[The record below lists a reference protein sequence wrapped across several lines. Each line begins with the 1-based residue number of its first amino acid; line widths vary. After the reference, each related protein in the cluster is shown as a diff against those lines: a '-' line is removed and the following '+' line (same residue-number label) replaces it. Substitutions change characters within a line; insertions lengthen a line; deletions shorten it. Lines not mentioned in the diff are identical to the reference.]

1 LEFVDLTFHSCPLGL
16 EKTNWGAVLETV
28 PAMLALTFFGILH
41 VPINVP
47 ALGVSTG
54 MDNVDTN
61 RELVAHGWS
70 NLLSGG
76 CGTVQSKFLIRASF
90 DPTGHDPHGAM
101 ANALSL

>member
-1 LEFVDLTFHSCPLGL
+1 MRKVQTYFFVDKIDLK
-16 EKTNWGAVLETV
+16 KTNWTAVLETV

-54 MDNVDTN
+54 QDNVDTN

-70 NLLSGG
+70 NLLSG
-76 CGTVQSKFLIRASF
+76 CVGTVQSKRFFRLLLFHSICIF
-90 DPTGHDPHGAM
+90 GH
-101 ANALSL
+101 